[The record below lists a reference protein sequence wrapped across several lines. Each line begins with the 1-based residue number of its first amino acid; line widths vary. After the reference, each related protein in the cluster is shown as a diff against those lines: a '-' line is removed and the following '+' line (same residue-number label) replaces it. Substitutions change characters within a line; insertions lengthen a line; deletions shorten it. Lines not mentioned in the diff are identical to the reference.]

1 MVEHCCFTSLISLS
15 LIRGKNNFDAVT
27 GACKGSKCKVRR
39 QNTTPD
45 RGGWRFRLPTVRLDL
60 AADAASPNFATKL
73 PHPEVRVKRKTINQF
88 MSYSTQL

>member
-15 LIRGKNNFDAVT
+15 LIRGKNNFGAIT

-45 RGGWRFRLPTVRLDL
+45 RGCGDSACRPAGLDL
-60 AADAASPNFATKL
+60 AADAASSNFATKL
-73 PHPEVRVKRKTINQF
+73 PHPEMRVKRKTINQ
-88 MSYSTQL
+88 SPYQPL

>member
-15 LIRGKNNFDAVT
+15 LIRGKNNFGAIT

-39 QNTTPD
+39 QNTTRP
-45 RGGWRFRLPTVRLDL
+45 RVWRFRLPTVRLDL

-88 MSYSTQL
+88 ISYSTQL